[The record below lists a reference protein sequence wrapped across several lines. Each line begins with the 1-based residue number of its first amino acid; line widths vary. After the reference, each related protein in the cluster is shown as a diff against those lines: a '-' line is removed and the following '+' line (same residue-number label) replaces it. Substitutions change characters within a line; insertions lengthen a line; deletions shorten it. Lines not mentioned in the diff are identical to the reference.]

1 MIHNIKSYGIPSETI
16 NGIMILHK
24 NTKYMVRSQEGD
36 TKLFQGVTLA
46 PFLFIIYLDHVL
58 TSSIDSNIN
67 LGGTLKKDKAEDIA
81 QHISHIWS
89 MPMI

>member
-1 MIHNIKSYGIPSETI
+1 
-16 NGIMILHK
+16 MILHK

-36 TKLFQGVTLA
+36 TKFFQGVTLA

-58 TSSIDSNIN
+58 TSSIDCNIY
-67 LGGTLKKDKAEDIA
+67 LGLTLKKDKAEDIA
-81 QHISHIWS
+81 QHTSYICY